1 VTLELGLS
9 DAGLVVP
16 RTADYL
22 DEVRAQFVSRTGLD
36 VDWEDDLVLGELTAI
51 MAQLLGDQA
60 ELLQAVYDS
69 WSLNGASGVQ
79 LANLAQL
86 VGVTRKRAT
95 KGQVTLRLSGT
106 PGTVVTQGKMAA
118 GGGLDGLSRWVLI
131 EDVTIG
137 AGGTVDTVAQADE
150 AGRVLALAGQ
160 IAVIATPVPGWA
172 SVTNLEAASPGADSE
187 TDTQLRIRRSQSL
200 QLGAGNGLAAIRSK
214 LLDLEF
220 IQQAAVFDNPDGEA
234 AVVEGVSMPAH
245 SYLAIVLPDTLT
257 SDQQATVARL
267 LYDNTPVA
275 SRTAGTD
282 VVATVTG
289 ADGFAKSIGFDFA
302 TEVPANVVGMLTMAS
317 GFSAI
322 DASASLRR
330 LVEDYESTLQIGDP
344 LTQLALCAFA
354 FQVPGVLAL
363 SATINGLSD
372 LDASAVEQIVPG
384 TWSVS

>member
-1 VTLELGLS
+1 MSLELGLS

-22 DEVRAQFVSRTGLD
+22 DEVRSQFVSRTGLD
-36 VDWEDDLVLGELTAI
+36 VDWDDDLVLGELTAI

-69 WSLNGASGVQ
+69 FSVNGASGVQ
-79 LANLAQL
+79 LSNIARY
-86 VGVTRKRAT
+86 VGVDRKRAT

-106 PGTVVTQGKMAA
+106 PGVVVTQGKMAS
-118 GGGLDGLSRWVLI
+118 GGGIDGFARWVLI

-172 SVTNLEAASPGADSE
+172 SVTNLEAASPGADAE
-187 TDTQLRIRRSQSL
+187 TDTQLRIRRQQSL
-200 QLGAGNGLAAIRSK
+200 QLGSGNSLAAIRSK
-214 LLDLEF
+214 LLALDFVE
-220 IQQAAVFDNPDGEA
+220 QAAVIDNPDGED
-234 AVVEGVSMPAH
+234 AVVEGVSLPAH
-245 SYLAIVLPDTLT
+245 SYLALVLPDTLT
-257 SDQQATVARL
+257 SDQQTEILRL

-282 VVATVTG
+282 VVGTVTG
-289 ADGFAKSIGFDFA
+289 VDGFAKSIGFNFA
-302 TEVPANVVGMLTMAS
+302 TEIAANITGTLMMAS
-317 GFSAI
+317 GFSAA

-330 LVEDYESTLQIGDP
+330 LVEAYIGTLLIGDP
-344 LTQLALCAFA
+344 LTELALDAFA
-354 FQVPGVLAL
+354 FQVGGILAAEFL
-363 SATINGLSD
+363 INGVPN
-372 LDASAVEQIVPG
+372 LDPTAVQQVVVG